1 MTVPVGFP
9 DPQELIPHRG
19 PMLLVDRVLDRR
31 PDGVSCQGRIPADSP
46 FALGGR
52 APAFVAIELA
62 AQTAAVFEALG
73 RRESGSAGPR
83 IGYLVSVR
91 TARFAVH
98 ELPVGE
104 PLVAHVRSAGSAPP
118 LALYHVRVEREGVQ
132 VMTATLGAY
141 LATSGIL
148 GAP

>member
-1 MTVPVGFP
+1 
-9 DPQELIPHRG
+9 
-19 PMLLVDRVLDRR
+19 MLLVGRVLDRR

-52 APAFVAIELA
+52 APALAAIELA

-73 RRESGSAGPR
+73 RRESESAGPR

-91 TARFAVH
+91 AARFAVH
-98 ELPVGE
+98 ELAVGE
-104 PLVAHVRSAGSAPP
+104 PLVAHVRRAGNAPP
-118 LALYHVRVEREGVQ
+118 LALYDVRVEHEGIE
-132 VMTATLGAY
+132 VMSGTLGAY